1 MVLFWRISGIIYYGN
16 VNVNGFMN
24 RMNAAVSIN
33 KNVQNMYRRRLD
45 YSHLTYFVIKCEQC
59 KLA

>member
-16 VNVNGFMN
+16 VNLNEFMN

-33 KNVQNMYRRRLD
+33 KNVQNMYRIRLD
-45 YSHLTYFVIKCEQC
+45 YSQLTHFVIKYEQR
-59 KLA
+59 KHA